1 VNGHD
6 LSDDEL
12 RRRAVQVTERA
23 QATFAHRPG
32 QALMGCVGA
41 ILVTEDGNVY
51 TGVVLNLEVGIGF
64 CAESSAVAEMI
75 KHGESR
81 IARICAATSGGA
93 SLPPCGRCRELLYQI
108 DPGNLDTTV
117 LVPGG
122 TRPLRE
128 LLPEPWQPFWDLP
141 TS

>member
-1 VNGHD
+1 MSGHD
-6 LSDDEL
+6 IADDEL
-12 RRRAVQVTERA
+12 RRRAVAVTERA
-23 QATFAHRPG
+23 QATFADRPG
-32 QALMGCVGA
+32 QSLMGCVGA
-41 ILVTEDGNVY
+41 ILVTEAGNVY

-64 CAESSAVAEMI
+64 CAESSAVAEMV

-108 DPGNLDTTV
+108 DPGNLDTQV

-122 TRPLRE
+122 ARALRE

>member
-1 VNGHD
+1 VSGHD

-12 RRRAVQVTERA
+12 RQRAVAVTERA
-23 QATFAHRPG
+23 QATFADRPG

-41 ILVTEDGNVY
+41 ILVTEAGNVY

-64 CAESSAVAEMI
+64 CAESSAVAEMV
-75 KHGESR
+75 KNGESR

-108 DPGNLDTTV
+108 DPGNVETRI
-117 LVPGG
+117 LVPDGS
-122 TRPLRE
+122 RALRE
-128 LLPEPWQPFWDLP
+128 LLPEPWQPHWDLP
-141 TS
+141 RS